1 MVLVQLWI
9 PGAGCV
15 TFIAGVA
22 QTARE
27 GLDAS
32 IVYCGSLT
40 AGVGHS
46 APKGFQMYWLEV
58 RHMEIS

>member
-1 MVLVQLWI
+1 MVHVQLWI

-27 GLDAS
+27 GLDAL
-32 IVYCGSLT
+32 IVYCGSF
-40 AGVGHS
+40 AGGVGHS
-46 APKGFQMYWLEV
+46 APRGLQMYWLEV
-58 RHMEIS
+58 RCTEIN

>member
-1 MVLVQLWI
+1 MALVQLWI

-15 TFIAGVA
+15 TFIAEVA

-27 GLDAS
+27 APDAS
-32 IVYCGSLT
+32 IMYCGSLT

-46 APKGFQMYWLEV
+46 APRGLQMYWLEV
-58 RHMEIS
+58 RHMEIT